1 MTGRRI
7 LVVDDDADVVDYVST
22 FLRDHGY
29 EVRSASATS
38 AALAELE
45 EGPVDLMI
53 LDVLM
58 PGRSGL
64 DLLMTIRRDPRFENL
79 PVVVL
84 TGHDRVLQE
93 GVDSYLGLQ
102 SGIRGADGVLGKPLG
117 REELLRLLAQLGV

>member
-1 MTGRRI
+1 MSSRRI

-22 FLRDHGY
+22 FLRDNDY
-29 EVRSASATS
+29 EVRSASTTKD
-38 AALAELE
+38 ALAELE
-45 EGPVDLMI
+45 GAPVDLMI

-64 DLLMTIRRDPRFENL
+64 DLLMTIRKDPRFAEL

-102 SGIRGADGVLGKPLG
+102 SGIRGADGVLGKPPLQ
-117 REELLRLLAQLGV
+117 EELLRLLTRLGV